1 MERVNNTGILS
12 RGIDQKIQNVP
23 IRMRG
28 NAGSHNIARPLQ
40 FLKEKTGDQA
50 DLDPFPEQKS
60 GQNDLVG
67 LEYNLKELLIMST
80 KIIF

>member
-1 MERVNNTGILS
+1 
-12 RGIDQKIQNVP
+12 
-23 IRMRG
+23 MRG

-40 FLKEKTGDQA
+40 FPKERTGDQA
-50 DLDPFPEQKS
+50 DIDPFPEQKS

-67 LEYNLKELLIMST
+67 LEYNLQELLIMST